1 MLPFSWAMRLVDGGS
16 LPDIREVETMNFVAQ
31 ITVNIC
37 ICLPCAMTRMR
48 KGFTTFRS
56 LSATD
61 ESARLLALYSFGKIM
76 GAREGIP
83 AVWPPLYILLLV
95 ATLSHSSS
103 KVTLVAAVACLFRDV
118 VRRCHTCPPMINI
131 EQLCYCSFRS

>member
-1 MLPFSWAMRLVDGGS
+1 
-16 LPDIREVETMNFVAQ
+16 
-31 ITVNIC
+31 
-37 ICLPCAMTRMR
+37 MTRMR

-61 ESARLLALYSFGKIM
+61 ESARLLALYSFDKIM